1 MSRTTISERGETP
14 LPEDEAGAGAPG
26 GKGFR
31 RTLGG
36 IGLVVAV
43 GSGALLAVGAF
54 LGLYVRPTSDD
65 WCALWKARDMGPFGL
80 ASDFYNTQN
89 GRVTNAFLSGVIYA
103 DDMLGPKV
111 MPAFLVVS
119 LGVALFLLARAALRA
134 LGRPQ
139 PPAVLLVAAVG
150 LIEALLFFAGTR
162 PYQVLLWAPATI
174 SHTLP
179 SVIGL
184 WAVVVAVVAARSR
197 HRWAR
202 PAAVA
207 TAVLTGMA
215 IGTLSEPFTM
225 VAGISAASVGVLC
238 LPRLRWAKDWYVS
251 TWCVAACVGLASGLA
266 LLYTS
271 PGAQWR
277 RAQVPKKPLTLSEV
291 GETIH
296 DWWRMWQTIGDQ
308 WAYAG
313 ALAVGVLLG
322 LGLVF
327 AGPIAG
333 HRPAAPAEDGRPR
346 RRGRRAAAAGE
357 GRPRGLTVVAAL
369 LPLPLLALASLGVA
383 YGLRSGYGITGWT
396 YARTWTNFLVP
407 MLLILCAYGTWA
419 GHWLGRRLT
428 APRPAARAARAVTL
442 LAAGAL
448 AVGSAIALVQPVHTT
463 ATGTVAR
470 SIAWDRQNTRIRAEI
485 ANGATD
491 VAYRPMYIGWL
502 AEPFFTKVY
511 ARDWAAQCAARYYEV
526 DKIHRG

>member
-1 MSRTTISERGETP
+1 MSRTTTSERGETP
-14 LPEDEAGAGAPG
+14 LPGDEAETD
-26 GKGFR
+26 
-31 RTLGG
+31 TLGG
-36 IGLVVAV
+36 NRFRRALSGVGLLVAV

-80 ASDFYNTQN
+80 VSDFYNTQN

-103 DDMLGPKV
+103 DDMLGPKLL
-111 MPAFLVVS
+111 PAFLVVA
-119 LGVALFLLARAALRA
+119 LGGALFLLARAALRA

-162 PYQVLLWAPATI
+162 AYQVLLWAPATI

-184 WAVVVAVVAARSR
+184 WAVVVAVLAARSPR
-197 HRWAR
+197 AR
-202 PAAVA
+202 IAAVV
-207 TAVLTGMA
+207 TAVLIGMA

-225 VAGISAASVGVLC
+225 VAGISAAAVGLLC
-238 LPRLRWAKDWYVS
+238 LPRLGWAKDWYVS
-251 TWCVAACVGLASGLA
+251 LWCAAACVGLAGGLA

-271 PGAQWR
+271 PGAKWR
-277 RAQVPKKPLTLSEV
+277 RAQVPKEPLTLSEV
-291 GETIH
+291 GEIVH
-296 DWWRMWQTIGDQ
+296 DWWRMWQTITDQ

-327 AGPIAG
+327 AGPSRDRA
-333 HRPAAPAEDGRPR
+333 AAPA
-346 RRGRRAAAAGE
+346 GRR
-357 GRPRGLTVVAAL
+357 RPRGLMIVAAL

-383 YGLRSGYGITGWT
+383 YGLRSGYGVTGWT

-419 GHWLGRRLT
+419 GHRLGRVLL
-428 APRPAARAARAVTL
+428 APRPGVRVARAVTL
-442 LAAGAL
+442 LAVGGL
-448 AVGSAIALVQPVHTT
+448 AVASAIALVRPVYSTT
-463 ATGTVAR
+463 TGTVAR
-470 SIAWDRQNTRIRAEI
+470 GVAWDRQNAQIRADI
-485 ANGATD
+485 ANGATE
-491 VAYRPMYIGWL
+491 VTYRPMHIGWL

-526 DKIHRG
+526 DRLNRP